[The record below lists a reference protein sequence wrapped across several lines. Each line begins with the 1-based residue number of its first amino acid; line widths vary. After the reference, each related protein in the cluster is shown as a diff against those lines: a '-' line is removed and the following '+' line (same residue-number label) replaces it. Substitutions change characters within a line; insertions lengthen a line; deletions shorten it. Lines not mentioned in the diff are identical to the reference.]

1 MGVLV
6 SNCSSSVIGRV
17 AGLLTIPLGVVP
29 ENFIFNPLFV
39 AMVEHYLLDRSGRPL
54 FDISLLFSGFPVCGT
69 IDGQECN
76 YGTNE
81 KTRESA
87 IRHTKE

>member
-1 MGVLV
+1 MLV

-17 AGLLTIPLGVVP
+17 AGLVPIPLGVVP

-39 AMVEHYLLDRSGRPL
+39 AMVEHYLLDRSGRPS
-54 FDISLLFSGFPVCGT
+54 FDISLYGIVVGFSCLWLMVKSV
-69 IDGQECN
+69 I
-76 YGTNE
+76 TNE